1 MLKEISIS
9 SDLEY
14 HEVLGKIK
22 RGWQLNLLLPT
33 LSRQNLD
40 PLPRPEP
47 KHHRSGTAPSFLKR
61 QRVLS
66 EQSLLQTHTQ
76 AIASHPTLIRHSQT
90 PSRTS
95 PKISHKGFPALQ
107 SHHLQLNCKLSGD
120 NAEFQM
126 TSVTNGQLPARY

>member
-47 KHHRSGTAPSFLKR
+47 KHHR
-61 QRVLS
+61 
-66 EQSLLQTHTQ
+66 
-76 AIASHPTLIRHSQT
+76 
-90 PSRTS
+90 
-95 PKISHKGFPALQ
+95 
-107 SHHLQLNCKLSGD
+107 
-120 NAEFQM
+120 
-126 TSVTNGQLPARY
+126 